1 MFHDHWVTAVT
12 SLPADASRAFYLKG
26 CIISGCNDSK
36 IRIFDS
42 ETNSL
47 QCTLEG
53 HAKGVISFSWLT
65 TSTNDLYL
73 LSGSW
78 DGTARVWDLSSQSCI
93 QELGPHENGVHILGL
108 SDGNIATVST
118 GESVNGRPANYRL
131 RLWDL
136 TTGKEKGPPICDHE
150 GSIRSIQAVRGIGGF
165 ATVANDGAMIVRTI
179 DGQPIGSMYHPMQED
194 GAPPFL
200 LDCCALDVPTGMDTV
215 SCGEDGSVMIWSGT
229 ELLQSIPH
237 PACVWC
243 VLSVPNSGGDFIT
256 GGNDGVLRVFSR
268 NPDTIARNEGRCT
281 QLMLELES
289 AVVEAAA
296 ALNRAKNTGPSQ
308 EEIAKAPM
316 WDDRGSRPGRA
327 EGDVCVYNKNGTLIA
342 AQWMSGAW
350 VFVGE
355 VTGKGGDGGQING
368 EHYDHILPVEIDTP
382 QGSTTMQ
389 LGHNNGENPFVAAQ
403 RFIDQN
409 QLQQSYLAQ
418 VADWITARSGQQATP
433 TLGMDGAGSG
443 SGGVSGSGSGYA
455 APMPPAAPVE
465 LNFAFKL
472 ILFVCFDDVPSN
484 KDKLFAKIAEFNDAA
499 SASGTSITDADM
511 AQVAS
516 CLSTVCATSHYHAS
530 SIPEGQVKAL
540 MKMKEWGTEK
550 LFPFFDLMRLISVH
564 PQGIGEYREV

>member
-1 MFHDHWVTAVT
+1 MPHDYCVTSLT
-12 SLPADASRAFYLKG
+12 SLPANASRTLYSKG
-26 CIISGCNDSK
+26 CIICGCTDSK

-47 QCTLEG
+47 QRTLEK
-53 HAKGVISFSWLT
+53 HTKGVISLSWVT
-65 TSTNDLYL
+65 TSIGDLYL
-73 LSGSW
+73 LSGSL
-78 DGTARVWDLSSQSCI
+78 DGTANVWDLSSNSCI
-93 QELGPHENGVHILGL
+93 QELAHLSHDHGVHVLGL
-108 SDGNIATVST
+108 SDGNIATVFT
-118 GESVNGRPANYRL
+118 DDSVNGGPANYIL
-131 RLWDL
+131 RIWNL
-136 TTGKEKGPPICDHE
+136 TGDQICRPFDDHKEPI
-150 GSIRSIQAVRGIGGF
+150 RAIQLVWGASF
-165 ATVANDGAMIVRTI
+165 ATVANDEIIVRDPSGKSI
-179 DGQPIGSMYHPMQED
+179 VIMRRPLQED
-194 GAPPFL
+194 GTPSSFL
-200 LDCCALDVPTGMDTV
+200 NCCALDVSTGMDTV
-215 SCGEDGSVMIWSGT
+215 SCGEDGSVMIWSET

-237 PACVWC
+237 SACVWC